1 MLGAVGG
8 PATSPTPGPWP
19 VDEGAGTCDLT
30 VSAAVTVEP
39 LFEPL
44 PVFPLSVSVKGVG
57 WVTSAP
63 EGLDCQGGLLIP
75 RDSAGTCAGRFAEL
89 TLTAKAGDGYRFR
102 RWVGCAANAYPVC
115 TTTLRRSTVIQA
127 EFVPVPRHEVR
138 VTVTGPGAVQGL
150 VAGQS
155 CTPSPR
161 ACRAM
166 VMEGGEV
173 VLTAVPEKGHFL
185 VGWTEACAGREL
197 TCRVPVGGAV
207 GVGVVFQ

>member
-1 MLGAVGG
+1 MPVGPGPAPGRKLGARH
-8 PATSPTPGPWP
+8 
-19 VDEGAGTCDLT
+19 ELR
-30 VSAAVTVEP
+30 
-39 LFEPL
+39 
-44 PVFPLSVSVKGVG
+44 VSVIGH
-57 WVTSAP
+57 
-63 EGLDCQGGLLIP
+63 
-75 RDSAGTCAGRFAEL
+75 GT
-89 TLTAKAGDGYRFR
+89 
-102 RWVGCAANAYPVC
+102 
-115 TTTLRRSTVIQA
+115 
-127 EFVPVPRHEVR
+127 
-138 VTVTGPGAVQGL
+138 VQGL